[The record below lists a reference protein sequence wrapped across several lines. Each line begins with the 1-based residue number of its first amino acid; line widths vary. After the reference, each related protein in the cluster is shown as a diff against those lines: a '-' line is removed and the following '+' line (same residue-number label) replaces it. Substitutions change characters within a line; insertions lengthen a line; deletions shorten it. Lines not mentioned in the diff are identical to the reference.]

1 MSTKL
6 AFHPMI
12 GLNSQI
18 LEQEPMAGCMWF
30 ALDTKR
36 IYYSD
41 GTSFLSMGGNTGI
54 YYGNMTLE
62 EEPDS
67 DQVDFDFSVMDI
79 DGNQSVTNGNYKIPN
94 KDDLILK
101 AQFIPLQED
110 LTLVVKLRHLH
121 LSLLGWELLVRLLLE
136 LF

>member
-67 DQVDFDFSVMDI
+67 DQVDFDFSVMDP
-79 DGNQSVTNGNYKIPN
+79 SS
-94 KDDLILK
+94 
-101 AQFIPLQED
+101 
-110 LTLVVKLRHLH
+110 LVCR
-121 LSLLGWELLVRLLLE
+121 
-136 LF
+136 